1 MIKEILLID
10 DNIDDLLVA
19 EELGFEMLLLSDS

>member
-10 DNIDDLLVA
+10 DNIDDLLAA